1 MKSDSPDLEPW
12 PAACGLRQIVSGTEF
27 CPVSFFS
34 LCLLLITVYSFSV
47 GLTLFPDCA
56 SPVHIPHCALTSS
69 QHRAHHLIRSS
80 LVLQGDEWSGQKT
93 LKFHP
98 QHHHCQHYG
107 HKEGPSWPGLTH
119 LFRPISSPLCSY
131 TSRSELIILRTN
143 SSQNIACS
151 CMFLCLCPHLKTSK

>member
-80 LVLQGDEWSGQKT
+80 LVLQGDEWAGQKT
-93 LKFHP
+93 LRFHP
-98 QHHHCQHYG
+98 NITTASVMAIKKALHDLA
-107 HKEGPSWPGLTH
+107 SLTCSD
-119 LFRPISSPLCSY
+119 PSPLPSAL
-131 TSRSELIILRTN
+131 TLAVLS
-143 SSQNIACS
+143 
-151 CMFLCLCPHLKTSK
+151 